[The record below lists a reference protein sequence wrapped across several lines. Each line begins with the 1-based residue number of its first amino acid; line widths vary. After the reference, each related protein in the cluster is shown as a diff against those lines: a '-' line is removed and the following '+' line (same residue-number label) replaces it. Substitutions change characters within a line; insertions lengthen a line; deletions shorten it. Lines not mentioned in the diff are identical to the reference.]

1 MDKKNVLIIIILIF
15 LFIYWFQESE
25 KYNKNKNKNKVYKI
39 IDNVKLPFLVSSFV
53 YLAFCLN
60 GKEINLS
67 GGGAVDISSDS
78 NDYLEIFTNQPEF

>member
-25 KYNKNKNKNKVYKI
+25 KYNKNRNKNKKVYKV
-39 IDNVKLPFLVSSFV
+39 IDNIKLPLLVSSFV
-53 YLAFCLN
+53 YLAFCIK
-60 GKEINLS
+60 GDEINLS
-67 GGGAVDISSDS
+67 GGADISSES

>member
-25 KYNKNKNKNKVYKI
+25 KYNKNKNKKKVFKV

-53 YLAFCLN
+53 YLAFCLKGDELN
-60 GKEINLS
+60 FS
-67 GGGAVDISSDS
+67 GGGNISSDS